1 MDSTHLFKTGKT
13 LEETRFSPSFGLDQS
28 YLSGLNN
35 TRSRV
40 LIQPVPL

>member
-13 LEETRFSPSFGLDQS
+13 LSETRISPSFGLDQS
-28 YLSGLNN
+28 NLSALNN

-40 LIQPVPL
+40 LIQPIPL